1 MSRPAV
7 TYMKREWKKVLPV
20 FVLSVCY
27 AAFVFILVFVTLSD
41 TNTVF
46 RLQMAY
52 PEWAPGFEIG
62 DVFISTLSGI
72 LDSFHGFA
80 VIVFEALLIR
90 KVFYQ
95 ENRAGISDFL
105 RILPIRERNKA
116 AMKVCAGES
125 VILGFCLLFGTFGSI
140 TNALLSKGLAENASI
155 MPIGIFTAGGAASNT
170 YTMLWQTSGMM
181 FLALSAIFLVLF
193 VAQSCIHNMPAAMF
207 AGFGLLL
214 VPYYYTTL
222 YEMTTMKAL
231 HMSEVAGSF
240 LTHYPAVNVENEYVG
255 DTELYTMTAEWGYIG
270 ERILF
275 LAAVILAAAGIL
287 VLLLHFRWN
296 IRESNNR
303 MINSPA
309 VAEFIV
315 TGLSISTG
323 TAVALITGNM
333 PYPAAETVM
342 EKYGFFI
349 VTLIVGCIVWA
360 LIHGVGLALMK
371 RQRGA

>member
-1 MSRPAV
+1 MSKPAV

-27 AAFVFILVFVTLSD
+27 AAFVFILVFLALSD
-41 TNTVF
+41 ANTSF
-46 RLQMAY
+46 RLEMAY
-52 PEWAPGFEIG
+52 PDGYPSFEIG
-62 DVFISTLSGI
+62 DMFITAMYNVLI
-72 LDSFHGFA
+72 EFHGFA
-80 VIVFEALLIR
+80 VIVFEVMLVR

-105 RILPIRERNKA
+105 RILPIKERNKA

-125 VILGFCLLFGTFGSI
+125 AILGFCVFFAVFGTI
-140 TNALLSKGLAENASI
+140 TNAILSKGLAENASI
-155 MPIGIFTAGGAASNT
+155 MPIEKITDGGSLSNA
-170 YTMLWQTSGMM
+170 YSMIWQTSGMM
-181 FLALSAIFLVLF
+181 FLALSAMFLVLF
-193 VAQSCIHNMPAAMF
+193 VVQSCIHNMPVAMF
-207 AGFGLLL
+207 AGFGMLF
-214 VPYYYTTL
+214 VPTYYTVI
-222 YEMTTMKAL
+222 YEMTTIKDL

-240 LTHYPAVNVENEYVG
+240 LHHFPMLHYGNE
-255 DTELYTMTAEWGYIG
+255 YIG
-270 ERILF
+270 ETEIYTMQAGFGYLGEKILF
-275 LAAVILAAAGIL
+275 LAVVILAAIGIL
-287 VLLLHFRWN
+287 ALLLRMRWN

-315 TGLSISTG
+315 TGFSISAG
-323 TAVALITGNM
+323 TAVAVITGNM
-333 PYPAAETVM
+333 PYPAADTVM

-360 LIHGVGLALMK
+360 MIHGIGLAVMK